1 MGQLGCA
8 TLIALGIVYW
18 AISSVTKDNNAVPL
32 IVVALAAAGAGL
44 WYYAI
49 KKQKDQNVK
58 DNLESAATKLE
69 ALSKT
74 LTPIELPGFMEQK
87 GEKAY
92 FKLDNVSLTEWRSTG
107 SSYQGG
113 SQGVSFRIAKGVSYR
128 VGVSQGTLTKNPEQ
142 LQVVDQGSAIF
153 TDKRIVFAG
162 TKSNREWDFSK
173 MVNVDVGTNGIY
185 VNIAVSN
192 RQKNSGLRASND
204 ADLTP
209 GILAGIV
216 LELNES
222 GLAAAKTYALDTAKK
237 MRDVLAE
244 DKK

>member
-8 TLIALGIVYW
+8 TLIALAIVYW

-49 KKQKDQNVK
+49 KKQNDQNVK

-69 ALSKT
+69 ALSKD
-74 LTPIELPGFMEQK
+74 LAPIELPGFMEQK

>member
-8 TLIALGIVYW
+8 TLIALAVIIG
-18 AISSVTKDNNAVPL
+18 ALNSASKDGNPVPIIL
-32 IVVALAAAGAGL
+32 IVLVASGAGL

-49 KKQKDQNVK
+49 KKQNDQNVK

-69 ALSKT
+69 ALSKD
-74 LTPIELPGFMEQK
+74 LAPIELPGFMEQK

-128 VGVSQGTLTKNPEQ
+128 VGQSRGTLTKNPEQ

-209 GILAGIV
+209 GILTGIV
-216 LELNES
+216 VEINEKGLE
-222 GLAAAKTYALDTAKK
+222 AAKTYALETAKQ
-237 MRDVLAE
+237 MRDVLAA

>member
-1 MGQLGCA
+1 MGNLGCA
-8 TLIALGIVYW
+8 ALIGAAIIFSALSTASKDGNPVPIILIALV
-18 AISSVTKDNNAVPL
+18 AV
-32 IVVALAAAGAGL
+32 GAGL

-69 ALSKT
+69 ALSKD
-74 LTPIELPGFMEQK
+74 LAPIELPGFMEQK

-107 SSYQGG
+107 STYQGG

-128 VGVSQGTLTKNPEQ
+128 VGQSRGTLTKNPEQ

-192 RQKNSGLRASND
+192 RQKISGLRASND

>member
-1 MGQLGCA
+1 MGQAGCA
-8 TLIALGIVYW
+8 TLIALGIVVGILN
-18 AISSVTKDNNAVPL
+18 AASKDGNFVPL
-32 IVVALAAAGAGL
+32 ILLVLVCAGAGL

-74 LTPIELPGFMEQK
+74 LTPIELPGFIEQK

>member
-8 TLIALGIVYW
+8 TLIALGIMYW
-18 AISSVTKDNNAVPL
+18 AISSATKDNNAVPL
-32 IVVALAAAGAGL
+32 IFVALAAAGAGY

-49 KKQKDQNVK
+49 KRQQDKNVK
-58 DNLESAATKLE
+58 DNLASAATKLE

-74 LTPIELPGFMEQK
+74 LAPIDLSGFVEQK

-128 VGVSQGTLTKNPEQ
+128 VGQSRGTLVKNPEQ

-209 GILAGIV
+209 GILTGIV
-216 LELNES
+216 MEINES

-237 MRDVLAE
+237 MREVLAA
-244 DKK
+244 DAK